1 MAKVEKVVNPPQKP
15 TERKRHHDDEV
26 ALYFPNRPNTNP
38 SSKQPKE
45 FTTKVPNG
53 KSVPQAL
60 FSSIEIKYLNAPPRK
75 LPAPT
80 RNIDLNIIT
89 RYIINNGQPIGLLTH
104 TKIMLFFHITALRHS
119 KRLFCRTPLQQ
130 QLHYCCAHHSLFLFR
145 ERSNRILTYFYN

>member
-15 TERKRHHDDEV
+15 TERKRHHGDEV
-26 ALYFPNRPNTNP
+26 ALYFPNSPNTIP

-45 FTTKVPNG
+45 FTTKVPKG

-60 FSSIEIKYLNAPPRK
+60 FSNIEIKYLNAPPKK

-89 RYIINNGQPIGLLTH
+89 RYIINNG
-104 TKIMLFFHITALRHS
+104 
-119 KRLFCRTPLQQ
+119 
-130 QLHYCCAHHSLFLFR
+130 
-145 ERSNRILTYFYN
+145 